1 MTAHTLRYYER
12 VGLIQPV
19 GRAHN
24 GHRRYSEADEA
35 WLNFLHCMRATNMS
49 IREMQRYAELREK
62 GDATSLERR
71 KLLEDH
77 QAAIAAKIVALQQAH
92 ALLTHK
98 ITNYKKIEE
107 RIRIGGPQVYRAGT
121 RKRTGDGKL
130 ISLPPGVG
138 EYAVNGRAGHCIESV
153 HRVRALTR
161 AWVADLHGLKTH
173 FPLARGFGYDSGT
186 AFPRLGPFPLL

>member
-19 GRAHN
+19 GRARN

-35 WLNFLHCMRATNMS
+35 WLNFLHCMRGTSMS

-77 QAAIAAKIVALQQAH
+77 QTAIAAQIVALQEAH

-98 ITNYKKIEE
+98 ITNYKVIEE
-107 RIRIGGPQVYRAGT
+107 RIRVAAPQP
-121 RKRTGDGKL
+121 L
-130 ISLPPGVG
+130 
-138 EYAVNGRAGHCIESV
+138 EQEMESE
-153 HRVRALTR
+153 
-161 AWVADLHGLKTH
+161 
-173 FPLARGFGYDSGT
+173 LAT
-186 AFPRLGPFPLL
+186 AS